1 MKDNLRS
8 KMSPRNLVSSTTG
21 MRVPFKV
28 SDGSRCALRSLQ
40 KCMQTVLEGENLKPL
55 VSAQTESLFRQR

>member
-1 MKDNLRS
+1 
-8 KMSPRNLVSSTTG
+8 

-55 VSAQTESLFRQR
+55 VSQALEG